1 MERLT
6 VLTSRGTG
14 VADLSVASPS
24 GSVTIKNGFSY
35 LQTQQ
40 VFTKAGFYKFL
51 QYDSKRQR
59 VYLSGIDHVDVFDLA
74 SSQFLAP
81 IQPPGGPPPNAGLR
95 GLALTPDN
103 SHLVVADFGAQSIYL
118 INPDTSSGSASFVGG
133 IPRYLTSGPPPA
145 PPTST

>member
-1 MERLT
+1 VSLT
-6 VLTSRGTG
+6 FPSRHPL
-14 VADLSVASPS
+14 VPS
-24 GSVTIKNGFSY
+24 RFKNGFSY
-35 LQTQQ
+35 LQSQQ
-40 VFTKAGFYKFL
+40 VFAKAGFYKFL

-59 VYLSGIDHVDVFDLA
+59 VYLSGIDHLDVFDLA

-118 INPDTSSGSASFVGG
+118 INPDTSSGSAQRFVGEF
-133 IPRYLTSGPPPA
+133 PATLTLARRGSQPPA
-145 PPTST
+145 RKLSSSA